1 MDRSLLIATLTATL
15 TGFLNAIIYL
25 MWIANSIPELN
36 AFIFVSFL
44 GASIVLLAVVVWG
57 IPIHFL
63 LKHYHKQS
71 IGWYILVGSIPSLLI
86 PLDYLIGGNYPNL
99 ILDTFYFIY
108 VGVSASIAFW
118 LAVKQSMP
126 NKPLKQDF

>member
-1 MDRSLLIATLTATL
+1 MDRSLLIGILSATL
-15 TGFLNAIIYL
+15 TGFLNAIVYL
-25 MWIANSIPELN
+25 MWIANSIPEFN
-36 AFIFVSFL
+36 AFIFVSFV

-63 LKHYHKQS
+63 LKHCHKKS

-99 ILDTFYFIY
+99 ILDTLFFIY

-126 NKPLKQDF
+126 NKPFKQDF